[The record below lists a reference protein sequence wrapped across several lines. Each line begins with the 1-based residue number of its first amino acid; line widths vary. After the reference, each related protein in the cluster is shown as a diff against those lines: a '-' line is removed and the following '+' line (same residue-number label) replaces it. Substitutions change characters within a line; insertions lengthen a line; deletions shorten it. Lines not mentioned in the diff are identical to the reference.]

1 MFDKEYAF
9 KGKHADMVRDL
20 TKEFNMQKNKFFPRN
35 YDVYLLAPI
44 IGFLYQRKAAVD
56 QTKGIEPTKIWGDML
71 INNIDDLQ
79 FNYRLIMLLDRD
91 SEPDPEKRIEKAFR
105 GNNTPED
112 EALYESY
119 VRGGVEVLY
128 EKLMEG
134 VDTSDGYTSRLFD
147 FLEEFDARYSH
158 VVDMDQVLELCRKA
172 RA

>member
-20 TKEFNMQKNKFFPRN
+20 TKEFDMQKNKFFPRN

-44 IGFLYQRKAAVD
+44 VGFLYQRKAEVD
-56 QTKGIEPTKIWGDML
+56 QTKGIEPTKIWGTML
-71 INNIDDLQ
+71 INNIDELM
-79 FNYRLIMLLDRD
+79 FNYRLIMLLDK
-91 SEPDPEKRIEKAFR
+91 ENEANPEMRIEKAFR
-105 GNNTPED
+105 GNNAPED
-112 EALYESY
+112 EALYVSY

-134 VDTSDGYTSRLFD
+134 VNSLDEYTSRLYD
-147 FLEEFDARYSH
+147 FLEEFDSRYSQ
-158 VVDMDQVLELCRKA
+158 DINMDQVLELCRKA